1 MPRRRDPAPA
11 VHMLDL
17 LAEFFDGGRRWLKN
31 DFHDGDGNCCL
42 ISALAHLRA
51 VLKVQGDGTAY
62 YLRLAQ
68 RQDERPRWCVVAAVI
83 GSRSA
88 PRTTAGFS
96 SLRASSPSTRAN
108 PLLQSA
114 R

>member
-1 MPRRRDPAPA
+1 MPRRPDPAQA

-31 DFHDGDGNCCL
+31 DFHYGDGNRCL

-51 VLKVQGDGTAY
+51 VMKVQGDGTAY

-68 RQDERPRWCVVAAVI
+68 RQDVAPEVVRRRRRNWVAFCI
-83 GSRSA
+83 PNNSRFQQ
-88 PRTTAGFS
+88 PK
-96 SLRASSPSTRAN
+96 STMRAN